1 MLVTN
6 HANCIFFPT
15 ATEVEAPC
23 QPNNSECSRGGTKQ
37 PTEEPTEE
45 PSAEPSA
52 EVPTVVECTCPR
64 CDVRSTCTSNTF
76 RRNGYTYGE
85 EISIVSLSR
94 DSTGT

>member
-6 HANCIFFPT
+6 QTVFFSPT

-23 QPNNSECSRGGTKQ
+23 QSNNSECSRGGTKQ

-45 PSAEPSA
+45 PSAKPSA